1 MHVILKNKILLF
13 NIIMTNR
20 FKMSFDNSS
29 FVRQPINIAVHNISK
44 SVPTPVV
51 TARNMFNVPMVDRI
65 HKAKPGCSACG
76 KKVA

>member
-1 MHVILKNKILLF
+1 
-13 NIIMTNR
+13 MTNR

-29 FVRQPINIAVHNISK
+29 FVRQAINNNEHYISK
-44 SVPTPVV
+44 SVPKPV
-51 TARNMFNVPMVDRI
+51 TTSRNMFNVPMVDRI

>member
-1 MHVILKNKILLF
+1 
-13 NIIMTNR
+13 MTNR

-29 FVRQPINIAVHNISK
+29 FVRQPVNNNVHYISRNVQK
-44 SVPTPVV
+44 QGLAQKPALTPK
-51 TARNMFNVPMVDRI
+51 NMFNVPMVDRI

>member
-1 MHVILKNKILLF
+1 
-13 NIIMTNR
+13 MTNR

-29 FVRQPINIAVHNISK
+29 FVSQPVNNNLHYISR
-44 SVPTPVV
+44 SVPKPVLTP
-51 TARNMFNVPMVDRI
+51 RNMFNVPMVERI

>member
-1 MHVILKNKILLF
+1 
-13 NIIMTNR
+13 MTNR

-29 FVRQPINIAVHNISK
+29 FVSQQPVNNNVHYISK
-44 SVPTPVV
+44 SLPKPVL